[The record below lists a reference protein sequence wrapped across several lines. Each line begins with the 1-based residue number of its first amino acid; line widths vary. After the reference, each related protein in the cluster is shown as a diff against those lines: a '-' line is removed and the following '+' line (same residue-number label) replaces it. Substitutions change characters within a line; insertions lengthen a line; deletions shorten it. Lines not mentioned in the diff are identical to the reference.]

1 MITFYMYIWQVFIH
15 GILYVGKVRLKVLP
29 LRLKFVII
37 NKLNFVSSWFSF
49 VEIISN
55 ERICVHYKFIVPTLD
70 IFKIAYNSI
79 VCIHP
84 SSKFIWLFWFSTIK
98 YFLSIL

>member
-49 VEIISN
+49 VEIVLYQMKES
-55 ERICVHYKFIVPTLD
+55 VFIINLL
-70 IFKIAYNSI
+70 
-79 VCIHP
+79 CQ
-84 SSKFIWLFWFSTIK
+84 L
-98 YFLSIL
+98 